1 MATRRPRGWQ
11 RVWRRLRPPRR
22 LRFTREGNWFV
33 FLALAVGVA
42 AVNTGNNL
50 LYLLLAW
57 LLSFIIASGVL
68 SELTM
73 RGLRV
78 TRRPAPEVFAG
89 QPFLMEIAVANG
101 KAGLASFS
109 IEIEDLV
116 GGRPLDKKCYFLK
129 IPPGKTQRTSYRHTF
144 ARRGEYH
151 FDGFRIATRFPFTLF
166 RKSRDT
172 EDGGA
177 VVVFPRLS
185 PVPRL
190 PPRPRHLGAGTSD
203 RLGRHGEF
211 FGLREYKAGDDRRT
225 IHWRSTARTG
235 RLLVR
240 EVHDESERRVAIVVD
255 HAVPPAVARALA
267 AGERLRE
274 DAAIDDA
281 VERAIALAGSHA
293 ASYLEHGWAVALYA
307 RGATVPLGR
316 GRGHLI
322 RILRALAILPPATDA
337 TPLPAGEAALDRVLI
352 VPRGVA
358 AAGRPGAD
366 HVLEA

>member
-1 MATRRPRGWQ
+1 MASSWRRL
-11 RVWRRLRPPRR
+11 WRRLRPPRR

-33 FLALAVGVA
+33 FLAIAVGLA

-73 RGLRV
+73 RGLIV
-78 TRRPAPEVFAG
+78 TRQPAPEVFAG

-116 GGRPLDKKCYFLK
+116 DGRPLDKKCYFLK

-144 ARRGEYH
+144 ARRGEYR
-151 FDGFRIATRFPFTLF
+151 FDGFRIGTRFPFTLF
-166 RKSRDT
+166 RKSRDA
-172 EDGGA
+172 DAPGS
-177 VVVFPRLS
+177 VVVFPRLA

-190 PPRPRHLGAGTSD
+190 APRPRHLGVGQSD

-211 FGLREYKAGDDRRT
+211 FGLREYKPGDDRRA
-225 IHWRSTARTG
+225 IHWRSTARAG

-240 EVHDESERRVAIVVD
+240 ELHDEIERRVAILVD
-255 HAVPPAVARALA
+255 NAVPPAVASALA

-274 DAAIDDA
+274 DAAIDEA
-281 VERAIALAGSHA
+281 LERAIALAASHA
-293 ASYLEHGWAVALYA
+293 ASYLEQGWSVALQA
-307 RGATVPLGR
+307 RGATVGLGR
-316 GRGHLI
+316 GKAQLN
-322 RILRALAILPPATDA
+322 RILRALATLPAVTDA
-337 TPLPAGEAALDRVLI
+337 VPLPAGDTSMDRVLV

-358 AAGRPGAD
+358 ADGRPAAD